1 MNRNR
6 LLLIGVVALALGSL
20 VSFGVYQKLQQRSA
34 GDAQVGWANVVVAS
48 KDIQLGDKVNMTSNV
63 KLARFPEGELP
74 KGVYHNTADVHEFGV
89 ILPIARGEFVLP
101 NKLATKEAGSGLAAL
116 IPAGMRAVPVR
127 ANDVVSI
134 AGFVQP
140 GSRVDVLVT
149 ATPTGGD
156 EQQTTTVL
164 ENVLVLAN
172 GTQLERDASGR
183 AQNAPVITLAVS
195 PDDAQKLT
203 LASTEG
209 RIQLALRN
217 PTDTRPTDLGT
228 VSTRSLFRLGA
239 IPVAPRQQQP
249 SRPRVKPTTTAP
261 PPPSKYS
268 VEIYRGAK
276 KDKKTFPE

>member
-1 MNRNR
+1 
-6 LLLIGVVALALGSL
+6 
-20 VSFGVYQKLQQRSA
+20 
-34 GDAQVGWANVVVAS
+34 
-48 KDIQLGDKVNMTSNV
+48 
-63 KLARFPEGELP
+63 
-74 KGVYHNTADVHEFGV
+74 VHEFGV
-89 ILPIARGEFVLP
+89 ILPIAKGEFVLP

-149 ATPTGGD
+149 ATPVGGD

-217 PTDTRPTDLGT
+217 PTDTRQTELTT
-228 VSTRSLFRLGA
+228 VSTRTLFRMGSV
-239 IPVAPRQQQP
+239 PVAPKQQP
-249 SRPRVKPTTTAP
+249 TRPKPKATAAATP
-261 PPPSKYS
+261 PPPTVYS
-268 VEIYRGAK
+268 VEVYRGDK
-276 KDKKTFPE
+276 KDETKFPQ